1 MSYYYATQILT
12 GGTDAGTHKEGDVK
26 NDCTYHN
33 LCGGLLVLFEAK
45 ERQKKV

>member
-26 NDCTYHN
+26 NDVPVIISVVDYY
-33 LCGGLLVLFEAK
+33 
-45 ERQKKV
+45 